1 MRRMLGILFW
11 VCILL
16 IFAAIDFY
24 YTKCNLKDWL
34 AGATWFH
41 IAAVLLVGMIICE
54 VLGR

>member
-1 MRRMLGILFW
+1 MLGILFW

-41 IAAVLLVGMIICE
+41 IAAVLIVGMIICE
-54 VLGR
+54 ILGR